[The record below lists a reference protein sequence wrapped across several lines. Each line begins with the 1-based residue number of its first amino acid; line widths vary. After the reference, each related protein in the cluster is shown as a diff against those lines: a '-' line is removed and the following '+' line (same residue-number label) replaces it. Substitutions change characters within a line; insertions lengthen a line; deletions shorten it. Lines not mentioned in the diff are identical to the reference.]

1 VAVAFRDLEYLAMGM
16 CAPLVSAMLAAF
28 AVLAVRHGAVW
39 PVWVGWLG
47 ALAAVVYALRLATL
61 FTTGGV
67 LSGSGLLGLW
77 LAATALSTWTLVA
90 SVVLTREV
98 AGSVSPRTGTG
109 I

>member
-1 VAVAFRDLEYLAMGM
+1 
-16 CAPLVSAMLAAF
+16 
-28 AVLAVRHGAVW
+28 
-39 PVWVGWLG
+39 VGWLG

-67 LSGSGLLGLW
+67 HSGSGLLGLW
-77 LAATALSTWTLVA
+77 LPATALSTWTLVA
-90 SVVLTREV
+90 SVVLTRGV